1 MIQKYTINS
10 SPANLEY
17 KPHGLTAENN
27 VCKTVR

>member
-17 KPHGLTAENN
+17 KAHGLTAENDL
-27 VCKTVR
+27 CKTIR